1 MQWVKEKRTGFTIV
15 ELLIVIVV
23 IAILAAITIV
33 AYTGIQDRATQSSLQ
48 SSAKQAYTKIQT
60 YAVENNET
68 YPTALSSIGLTDTPD
83 VTYTYRTDSTTAPKA
98 FCLVASRQST
108 DYFVTSENSSPT
120 AGNCANMVGNP
131 SFEANTNGWNAG
143 GANVLSRVS
152 TGGLFENGFARSSYA
167 SASSETAGNWYPNI
181 PIVNGK
187 IYTGSMYVRS
197 NIGVTV
203 LMRLEWKNSSG
214 TIQSYVTSP
223 TTTLVPNTWT
233 RLSMTGTAPG
243 GSATNMTITWQ
254 RSGGAGITWTAGSRL
269 DVDGVIVTQTD
280 SVVPYTN

>member
-33 AYTGIQDRATQSSLQ
+33 AYTGIQERANQSSLQ
-48 SSAKQAYTKIQT
+48 SSAKQAYTKIQA

-68 YPTALSSIGLTDTPD
+68 YPTALSSVGIADTSD
-83 VTYTYRTDSTTAPKA
+83 ITYTYRTDATTSPKA
-98 FCLVASRQST
+98 FCAVATKQST
-108 DYFVTSENSSPT
+108 NYFVTSENSAPV
-120 AGNCANMVGNP
+120 AGNCANLVGNP
-131 SFEANTNGWNAG
+131 SFEANTTGWNAG
-143 GANVLSRVS
+143 GGNVLSRVS
-152 TGGLFENGFARSSYA
+152 TGGLFENGFARSTYA

-181 PIVNGK
+181 PIENGK

-233 RLSMTGTAPG
+233 RLTMTGTAPG
-243 GSATNMTITWQ
+243 GSTTNMTITWQ
-254 RSGGAGITWTAGSRL
+254 RSSGAGITWTAGSRL
-269 DVDGVIVTQTD
+269 DLDGVSVTQTD
-280 SVVPYTN
+280 STVPYTN